1 MGIRVSLTAGLG
13 LAVAVV
19 AAAAAEPTVI
29 TLSCDGT
36 ITDKTTTPLQPKPI
50 ERMDVVVDLD
60 EQTVSFHA
68 YIAPINDVDA
78 ASISFGGEQIDLVA
92 QLALEAKVI
101 TTDIRG
107 VLDRVTGHLLA
118 TTTLYPTK
126 QPYDPNTIVVSDEYD
141 VDCKAWPIK
150 ANHWHQTARPTR
162 PAGDSLPAGSG
173 ACFEVA
179 P

>member
-1 MGIRVSLTAGLG
+1 M
-13 LAVAVV
+13 
-19 AAAAAEPTVI
+19 
-29 TLSCDGT
+29 
-36 ITDKTTTPLQPKPI
+36 
-50 ERMDVVVDLD
+50 
-60 EQTVSFHA
+60 SFQA

-78 ASISFGGEQIDLVA
+78 ASISFGGEQIDLVP

-126 QPYDPNTIVVSDEYD
+126 QPYDPTPSLSRTSMTWI
-141 VDCKAWPIK
+141 
-150 ANHWHQTARPTR
+150 ARPGRSKQIIGTKQQDR
-162 PAGDSLPAGSG
+162 RDRRAIAFRRVRGPVLR
-173 ACFEVA
+173 VA